1 MAAVSPELSAKIEV
15 WRRKCA
21 DKTITVEELQQAI
34 LAMRGARK
42 TAAVPAKSGSKKSS
56 GRSVDTLLGELDNL

>member
-42 TAAVPAKSGSKKSS
+42 TAAVPAKSAYKKS